1 MSMGRWVFLFIPEA
15 IFSAAFSGGVCVQVL
30 CHRGGGDGLQSHAD
44 EEEGLYLASIYL
56 SISASNEKRSNWK
69 QLLKPTYDQGEAE
82 EDCGEENWMARG
94 EFSFGWRKTGTM
106 QGKQSVRR
114 ISKILRKNTDY
125 WNFDYAENGRTFW
138 GVRLWCLT
146 GEISAWSNF
155 GVSSVGHLQFPCQ
168 TLPGHFGA
176 SSQTHRVHFWQQKV
190 QHLVSSC
197 NCSSDWPRFSVLGVT
212 PHSGEAIFVSIFIPS
227 YWNIISIF
235 HFWKRK
241 SDGKDKM
248 KANQIRRKSAGVKLL
263 EN

>member
-1 MSMGRWVFLFIPEA
+1 MSMGRSVFLFIP